1 MKKQMKQVA
10 AATLAALCFGAVAIP
25 TVASAATITI
35 EAPASMTAAS
45 TTYNVYKV
53 FEVTTTDNVQT
64 IVAGSFADGVV
75 DYFKT
80 LAGIEDGDSDATI
93 ASKIGDYLNEIGND
107 SPEARALAA
116 DLFAIVGDDEVAAN
130 GTLDATGNATITV
143 QDAGYY
149 LVTAS
154 STFANGEGDDDNETV
169 VSALMLNTANA
180 EANITLKAD
189 KPTIEKK
196 IVETN
201 GLVDANTAGVGETV
215 TYLLKSNVPD
225 TTYYSTYTFTMT
237 DTLSSGLT
245 FDGSDNV
252 IVWIEMGNDTTYDT
266 SDVALTLNTDYT
278 VDTANGIV
286 INFLTMKDLGTDSS
300 TDTVTD
306 ANAYA
311 GKTVYVQYTATVN
324 ENAVIGEE
332 GNPNKVKLTYSN
344 DPTWDADG
352 DGEQD
357 KDENTPT
364 TEETPEDEVITYLT
378 EIKIHKQDAS
388 GTAMPNVSFTLTGEN
403 HKVTYYVTVE
413 GGKYT
418 VTTQAD
424 GANNADDTPASV
436 TVLTDDEGNIIF
448 SGLTEDTYTITE
460 NACEGNEGYIL
471 ADPVKIEITAKF
483 DSAADPTA
491 APTWLYN
498 GDELADEATIFT
510 ETIINK
516 KGTTLPST
524 GGIGTTIF
532 TVVGLSLMA
541 TAAGAYFIKRKV
553 TAQ

>member
-25 TVASAATITI
+25 TVASAASISITTPD
-35 EAPASMTAAS
+35 AVSGTV
-45 TTYNVYKV
+45 TYNVYKV
-53 FEVTTTDNVQT
+53 FAVETVSEVQT
-64 IVAGSFADGVV
+64 IVADSYADGVL
-75 DYFKT
+75 DYFK
-80 LAGIEDGDSDATI
+80 GIGEVGITETDDAATI
-93 ASKIGDYLNEIGND
+93 ASKIGDYLNTISSNSD
-107 SPEARALAA
+107 A
-116 DLFAIVGDDEVAAN
+116 AAN
-130 GTLDATGNATITV
+130 LATDLMKVLNENDVDAEKSGKSNEATTTV
-143 QDAGYY
+143 DGLDAGYY
-149 LVTAS
+149 LVTAKS
-154 STFANGEGDDDNETV
+154 DVGDTEEV
-169 VSALMLNTANA
+169 VSALMLTTANEEA
-180 EANITLKAD
+180 EITLKAD
-189 KPTIEKK
+189 KPTITKK
-196 IVETN
+196 IVETT
-201 GLVDANTAGVGETV
+201 GLVDANTAGIGETV
-215 TYLLKSNVPD
+215 TYLLESKVPD

-252 IVWIEMGNDTTYDT
+252 IVWIEMGNNTTYDT

-300 TDTVTD
+300 TAEVADTV
-306 ANAYA
+306 AYA
-311 GKTVYVQYTATVN
+311 GETVYVQYTATVN
-324 ENAVIGEE
+324 ENAVIGEV

-357 KDENTPT
+357 EDENPPT
-364 TEETPEDEVITYLT
+364 TADTPEDEVITYLT

-388 GTAMPNVSFTLTGEN
+388 GTAMPNVQFKIEGETLDGNSVQYIVTDDGKGNYRVSTTNLSDDTLTKGI
-403 HKVTYYVTVE
+403 
-413 GGKYT
+413 T
-418 VTTQAD
+418 VTSNSD
-424 GANNADDTPASV
+424 GDIV
-436 TVLTDDEGNIIF
+436 I
-448 SGLTEDTYTITE
+448 SGLGEGTYTITE
-460 NACEGNEGYIL
+460 LDSGTANEGYIL
-471 ADPVKIEITAKF
+471 AEPLEIKITAQF
-483 DSAADPTA
+483 DKAAESTD

-498 GDELADEATIFT
+498 DDELDGDTIFT
-510 ETIINK
+510 KTIINK